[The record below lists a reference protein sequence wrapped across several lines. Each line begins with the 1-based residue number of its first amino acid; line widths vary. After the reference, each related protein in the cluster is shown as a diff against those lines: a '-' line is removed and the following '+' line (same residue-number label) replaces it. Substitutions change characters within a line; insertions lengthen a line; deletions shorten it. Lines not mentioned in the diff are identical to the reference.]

1 MIVHTKF
8 DQIIIST
15 IQGSIL
21 YYGCTRYNSSM
32 KIVKILQS
40 NQWFRGILGC
50 VSYTLVIGIVL

>member
-15 IQGSIL
+15 VKGSIL
-21 YYGCTRYNSSM
+21 YYGCVRYNSSIR
-32 KIVKILQS
+32 IVKTLQP

-50 VSYTLVIGIVL
+50 VSYTLVIGVV